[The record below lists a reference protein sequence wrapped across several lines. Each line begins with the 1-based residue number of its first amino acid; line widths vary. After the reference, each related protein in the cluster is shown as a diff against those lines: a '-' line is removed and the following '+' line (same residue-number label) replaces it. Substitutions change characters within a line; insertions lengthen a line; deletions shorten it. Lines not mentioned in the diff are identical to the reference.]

1 MYNLFSFILLFFLC
15 LCMSSQSEASSLLGV
30 SFGSPT
36 LVGVR
41 GAYHWDE
48 SPWAVQTEYSRQVLY
63 RNRTNGLL
71 KVLRLN
77 AQWEYLDSEGIVPFY
92 FVGLDHFSGYFNQE
106 TSSISLVASEVG
118 TGLRLEITE
127 RLLMTS
133 ELGLIVPLQA
143 VKGFEHVGLV
153 INLALMFRFGFGS

>member
-1 MYNLFSFILLFFLC
+1 
-15 LCMSSQSEASSLLGV
+15 MSTQSEASSLLGV

-36 LVGVR
+36 LVGAR

-48 SPWAVQTEYSRQVLY
+48 SPWTVQTEYSRQVLY

-92 FVGLDHFSGYFNQE
+92 FAGLDHFSGYFNQE
-106 TSSISLVASEVG
+106 TSPISLVASELG
-118 TGLRLEITE
+118 TGLKLEITD

-143 VKGFEHVGLV
+143 AKGFEHVGLV
-153 INLALMFRFGFGS
+153 INLAIMFRFGFGS